1 MLRDAYF
8 VPESVRVDQL
18 LRDMQKD
25 HIQFA
30 VVIDEYGG
38 VSGILTFHDL
48 LEKLVGDISDN
59 WGEDEEEDPD
69 IIRLDDATWRIRGT
83 TPLEDVSRALE
94 IDLPEEENDTLGGM
108 IFNALDDTIPD
119 DGEQLEPIEV
129 NGLRIEVEQ
138 IQAHRIE
145 WARVQKLTAETEPE
159 TEE

>member
-1 MLRDAYF
+1 
-8 VPESVRVDQL
+8 
-18 LRDMQKD
+18 
-25 HIQFA
+25 
-30 VVIDEYGG
+30 
-38 VSGILTFHDL
+38 
-48 LEKLVGDISDN
+48 
-59 WGEDEEEDPD
+59 
-69 IIRLDDATWRIRGT
+69 
-83 TPLEDVSRALE
+83 
-94 IDLPEEENDTLGGM
+94 M